1 MSRLIQRHDQFF
13 KRLLDQPG
21 AAGALLRERLPSEVA
36 AMLDDRPPEHIPG
49 SFVPAELREYRTDR
63 LYRTRTTTGRPLLI
77 HTVVE
82 HKSAPDPRI
91 GLQLLGY
98 KTRVLEYWERTEGQA
113 PATSLPA
120 VMSIVVY
127 HGKTE
132 WRVPLT
138 LAGAVDADPVLH
150 PWLTDFRYTLVDLG
164 HIEDA
169 QLSQSE
175 VLRVGFLI
183 LKYGSREGDLRETL
197 LALGQ
202 AALALGFDDLVALVR
217 YILFEPNEVE
227 AGILREVLREIMPG
241 QEERIMSIAAEQLKA
256 EAFSLGM
263 AQGVAQGVAQG
274 EARGEAKGKA
284 DILLRLLRRR
294 FPEVPPDIEDRVRA
308 AGSDLLD
315 EWSERILDA
324 RTLADVFGAQPH

>member
-1 MSRLIQRHDQFF
+1 MN
-13 KRLLDQPG
+13 G
-21 AAGALLRERLPSEVA
+21 V
-36 AMLDDRPPEHIPG
+36 
-49 SFVPAELREYRTDR
+49 
-63 LYRTRTTTGRPLLI
+63 
-77 HTVVE
+77 
-82 HKSAPDPRI
+82 
-91 GLQLLGY
+91 
-98 KTRVLEYWERTEGQA
+98 
-113 PATSLPA
+113 
-120 VMSIVVY
+120 
-127 HGKTE
+127 
-132 WRVPLT
+132 
-138 LAGAVDADPVLH
+138 
-150 PWLTDFRYTLVDLG
+150 
-164 HIEDA
+164 
-169 QLSQSE
+169 
-175 VLRVGFLI
+175 
-183 LKYGSREGDLRETL
+183 
-197 LALGQ
+197 
-202 AALALGFDDLVALVR
+202 

-308 AGSDLLD
+308 VGSDLLD